1 MSYHKGLLNSHKG
14 FTFFSDE
21 PHHKDLVHLSLSGSF
36 KAETGAFTTTIRGTT
51 HKGLGAPKQQESV
64 TKTTQSVHK
73 GLESPKEILARIS
86 QVNERE
92 MRNSLVKM
100 QIFGFSFNPPKIR
113 RFGWWDWEI

>member
-1 MSYHKGLLNSHKG
+1 MSYHKGLLNSHRG

-21 PHHKDLVHLSLSGSF
+21 PNHKGRVHLPLSDSF
-36 KAETGAFTTTIRGTT
+36 MAEAGAFTTTVWGTT

-73 GLESPKEILARIS
+73 GLGSPKEILARIS
-86 QVNERE
+86 QLNERE

-100 QIFGFSFNPPKIR
+100 QIFDFSFNPPKI
-113 RFGWWDWEI
+113 